1 MQLKNSNQIKAEL
14 VGYKVLDLLKSADS
28 KIMNQRVFEHA
39 IYMHDGEDAFIRI
52 IKDKHF
58 IGPSSIVISG
68 MDNLSFKSL
77 VIIEGTKLKLLGDK
91 ITSTEGSFSLH
102 IANAPVWKQPGLPED
117 TEIISLEEINLNL
130 RVLKDIIYTAPSKE
144 GLVPLLEN
152 VEKLGP
158 LEVFAKEQKLTV
170 SEKARPYIDAL
181 MWGIFSGDL
190 NTIKRSTE
198 PILGL
203 GPGLTPSCDDFL
215 AGLLMSLNIA
225 GSIIFRNESETVK
238 FFTNVSN
245 EISSL
250 AKVKTTLYS
259 QSFISEASSGEGPKP
274 AIDMVHSIVTE
285 SPQEVANKSKLIVS
299 IGSTSGADMAIGIY
313 YGIRF
318 LTSRIELRDLNEFE

>member
-1 MQLKNSNQIKAEL
+1 MELKNSNQIKAEL
-14 VGYKVLDLLKSADS
+14 VGYKVLDLLKSTDS
-28 KIMNQRVFEHA
+28 KIMNQSVFEHA

-52 IKDKHF
+52 IKDKDF

-77 VIIEGTKLKLLGDK
+77 DITEGTKLKLLEDK
-91 ITSTEGSFSLH
+91 ITSTEGGFSVH
-102 IANAPVWKQPGLPED
+102 IADAPVWQQPGLPEE

-130 RVLKDIIYTAPSKE
+130 RILKDIIYTAPSKE

-158 LEVFAKEQKLTV
+158 LEVFAKEQKPTV
-170 SEKARPYIDAL
+170 SEKARPYIDTL

-190 NTIKRSTE
+190 NTIKRSAE

-215 AGLLMSLNIA
+215 AGLLMSLNTA
-225 GSIIFRNESETVK
+225 GSIIFRSELETLK
-238 FFTNVSN
+238 FFTQVSK

-250 AKVKTTLYS
+250 AKVKTTLFS
-259 QSFISEASSGEGPKP
+259 QSFISEASTGEGPKP
-274 AIDMVHSIVTE
+274 AIDLILTIITNR
-285 SPQEVANKSKLIVS
+285 PQAVSDKSKELVS
-299 IGSTSGADMAIGIY
+299 IGSTSGADIAIGIY

>member
-1 MQLKNSNQIKAEL
+1 MELKNSYQIKAEL
-14 VGYKVLDLLKSADS
+14 VGYKVLDLLKCTDS
-28 KIMNQRVFEHA
+28 KMMRQSVFDHA
-39 IYMHDGEDAFIRI
+39 IYLHDGEDVLIRI
-52 IKDKHF
+52 VKDKNF

-68 MDNLSFKSL
+68 MENISFELLDLS
-77 VIIEGTKLKLLGDK
+77 EETLLELSKDT

-102 IANAPVWKQPGLPED
+102 LANAPVWRQPGLPEE
-117 TEIISLEEINLNL
+117 TEIISLEKINLNL
-130 RVLKDIIYTAPSKE
+130 RILKDIIYTAPSKE

-158 LEVFAKEQKLTV
+158 LEVFTKEQKPTV

-190 NTIKRSTE
+190 NTIKRSAE
-198 PILGL
+198 PIIGL

-225 GSIIFRNESETVK
+225 GSVIFRSEPDTLT
-238 FFTNVSN
+238 FFSDASN

-250 AKVKTTLYS
+250 AKLKTTLYS
-259 QSFISEASSGEGPKP
+259 QSFISEAAMGEGPKP
-274 AIDMVHSIVTE
+274 AVDMVHSIITE
-285 SPQEVANKSKLIVS
+285 NPQEVADRSKELVS
-299 IGSTSGADMAIGIY
+299 IGSTSGTDIAIGIF

-318 LTSRIELRDLNEFE
+318 LTSRIELRDLYEFE